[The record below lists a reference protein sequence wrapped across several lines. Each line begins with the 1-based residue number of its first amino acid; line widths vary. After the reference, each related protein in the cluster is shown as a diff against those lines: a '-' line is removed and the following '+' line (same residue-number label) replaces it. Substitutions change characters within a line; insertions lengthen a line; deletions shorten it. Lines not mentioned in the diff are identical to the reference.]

1 MLEDLGTAIERM
13 VALYKL
19 MREDCAAR
27 NCECGREGPF
37 LYRSMRLWEIYRDE
51 SKKEGRDAS
60 ALYAKLK
67 EELGDLFDPE
77 EEGLG

>member
-19 MREDCAAR
+19 MSEDCAVR
-27 NCECGREGPF
+27 NCKCEREEPF

-51 SKKEGRDAS
+51 SNKAGSDPS

-67 EELGDLFDPE
+67 EQLGDLFDPE
-77 EEGLG
+77 EEGV